1 MKGMILAYK
10 KKTAAGTFSYTVRN
24 KNLLPKPLY
33 FTFDDERE
41 GDLYVEKLEKLLSA
55 GILPKELVDN
65 SESKSQNLESVIR
78 KYLLTVAVP
87 DSDQKLLNHL
97 IDKIGSTLV
106 SRVDYTWAENW
117 VNVFK
122 QNKKSP
128 STIRHNVGALARCLD
143 WYLSR
148 DTSVM
153 TSNPLRK
160 LPKRYATYRDSTDS
174 VKDIS
179 RDRRVSLDEERLV
192 TEIIN
197 GRVVGDHQRS
207 IKAENPESLK
217 LIFNLALETAM
228 RLREI
233 YTLTRSQI
241 NIPKRTIFL
250 EKTKNGDKRQVPLSS
265 VALKLFEEYGVVGE
279 YDSKEDHLLFP
290 YLKFK
295 SEGDW
300 TKGELKKV
308 TDLLSSQFKRIF
320 EYGGFGDLNFHDTRH
335 EATSRLFEKTELNVL
350 EIAKITGHKDL
361 RSLMRY
367 ANLRGSDLASKLW

>member
-1 MKGMILAYK
+1 M
-10 KKTAAGTFSYTVRN
+10 
-24 KNLLPKPLY
+24 
-33 FTFDDERE
+33 
-41 GDLYVEKLEKLLSA
+41 
-55 GILPKELVDN
+55 VDN